1 MDDFDE
7 EIHRSISAI
16 KDTKKSITLTPEGL
30 SKIWGIGLKNEMRT
44 LAATNQQI
52 IITTSLLAKRFR
64 TDKYKLRYKKISFH
78 DGTSYVDYLKVGFKS
93 IGEFVGGT
101 LYTNTL
107 GFKKFFPCTNET
119 YEHNGHI
126 LQNFINI
133 VGLLTTLHSDDNR
146 NFKEGPFCKL
156 LRKLEYLQ
164 HTLRPIHL
172 GRIERNR

>member
-1 MDDFDE
+1 MNNSKQCST
-7 EIHRSISAI
+7 I
-16 KDTKKSITLTPEGL
+16 TPEGL
-30 SKIWGIGLKNEMRT
+30 SKLWGIGMKTVMEIIDETTHHSTRT
-44 LAATNQQI
+44 TGI
-52 IITTSLLAKRFR
+52 LAKHFINNN
-64 TDKYKLRYKKISFH
+64 TQLQYTQLSCHY
-78 DGTSYVDYLKVGFKS
+78 GTFYVDYLKVGFKS

-172 GRIERNR
+172 GRIERNRW